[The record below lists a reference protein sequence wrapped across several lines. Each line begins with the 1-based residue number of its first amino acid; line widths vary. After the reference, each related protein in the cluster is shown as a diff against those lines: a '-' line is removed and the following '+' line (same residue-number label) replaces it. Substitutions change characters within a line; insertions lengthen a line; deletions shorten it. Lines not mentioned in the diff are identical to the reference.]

1 MFKKIRGFT
10 LIELMISLII
20 MSLIILGI
28 YNIETFSN
36 SQVIDS
42 DRRARVQNDLTH
54 ILEHMSKNIQ
64 QANGT
69 KFNPPIKLYPD
80 SGAKTGFQVN
90 FDCKSTPSNLGDDVW
105 IYYTLNS
112 ITHELRVGCS
122 GSNCGT
128 GGLCSAVPPMVPG
141 ELLSDNI
148 VGNFSSGALPEPLV
162 NGFSVNIDALGNFVE
177 IGLVGCYTTEPV
189 GPRYVNPQVEMKT
202 KVICNSSST
211 N

>member
-1 MFKKIRGFT
+1 MLKKVRGFT
-10 LIELMISLII
+10 LIDLIVSLVI
-20 MSLIILGI
+20 MSLIILVI
-28 YNIETFSN
+28 YSIGTFSS

-42 DRRARVQNDLTH
+42 DRRAKVQNELAY

-69 KFNPPIKLYPD
+69 KFNPPIKLYPN
-80 SGAKTGFQVN
+80 SVTPTGFQVN

-112 ITHELRVGCS
+112 ISHELRVGCS
-122 GSNCGT
+122 GPNCGT
-128 GGLCSAVPPMVPG
+128 GGLCSAVPPVAG

-177 IGLVGCYTTEPV
+177 IGLVGCYDPTMPAGT
-189 GPRYVNPQVEMKT
+189 RFVNPQVEMKT
-202 KVICNSSST
+202 KIICNSSST